1 MQTAIADQRPRLEQ
15 RGEESQIHVHI
26 AGRECPVLWF
36 LLDVT
41 VFFFQVSY

>member
-1 MQTAIADQRPRLEQ
+1 MHTVIGYQRPRLEQ

-36 LLDVT
+36 LLDVNA
-41 VFFFQVSY
+41 FFFQVSY